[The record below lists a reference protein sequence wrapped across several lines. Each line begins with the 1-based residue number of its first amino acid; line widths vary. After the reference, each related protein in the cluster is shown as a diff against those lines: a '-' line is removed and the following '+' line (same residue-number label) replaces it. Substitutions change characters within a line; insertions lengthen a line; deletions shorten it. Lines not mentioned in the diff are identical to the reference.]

1 MAVIINKNVN
11 RIFEDDDLKRIFRDT
26 IKNNQMKV
34 QQDRWKWNKFSNVKI
49 QSLNVPI
56 EDQDGEST
64 YTYIVDVNTTKK
76 LLSDIKRILE
86 NRK

>member
-76 LLSDIKRILE
+76 LLSDIKRIL
-86 NRK
+86 

>member
-26 IKNNQMKV
+26 IKNNQMKA

-64 YTYIVDVNTTKK
+64 YTYIVDVNTEIVTEK
-76 LLSDIKRILE
+76 
-86 NRK
+86 